1 MLILAMDSS
10 TGRASVSICKDDKMI
25 AEMTLDN
32 GNKHSETLLPMT
44 AALLEQLK
52 LTVCDIDLFASTV
65 GPGSFTGVRIGVCLL
80 KGLAFG
86 KNKPCVGLSSLEML
100 AYNMLGFEKT
110 LVCSLISAGHGNFYT
125 ALFEVDGQNVTRA
138 CDDGILDTKS
148 IADRLSLQKEEIT
161 LVGDGAR
168 SFYETAGVGNVHLA
182 PTKLLQQ
189 CGQSVALA
197 ALSHFGRGDYTS
209 DLNLAPVYLRA
220 SQAEREREMH
230 LAEQNKNK

>member
-44 AALLEQLK
+44 GALLEQLK
-52 LTVCDIDLFASTV
+52 LTVGDIDLFASTV

-86 KNKPCVGLSSLEML
+86 KSKPCVGLSSLETL
-100 AYNMLGFEKT
+100 AYNMSGSANT
-110 LVCSLISAGHGNFYT
+110 RVCSLISAGHGNFYT
-125 ALFEVDGQNVTRA
+125 ALFDVDGHNVTRV
-138 CDDGILDTKS
+138 CDDEILDTKS
-148 IADRLSLQKEEIT
+148 IADRLALQKADIT

-168 SFYETAGVGNVHLA
+168 IFYETADTEHLHLA
-182 PTKLLQQ
+182 PTELLQQ
-189 CGQSVALA
+189 HGQSVALA
-197 ALSHFGRGDYTS
+197 ALTHFECGEYTS
-209 DLNLAPVYLRA
+209 DLALAPVYLRA
-220 SQAEREREMH
+220 SQAEREREMR
-230 LAEQNKNK
+230 LAEQNENK